1 MPYGNNFEL
10 KYRPAEDLLAFVEW
24 VREREWKKVREENGG
39 KKLYM
44 CFTKKMPLKMA
55 QWCSA
60 GWLLFPGASS
70 RWGKAYPSTR
80 VSGIKRPRSICFLS
94 HHGQCLLHLLIYASQ
109 DERET
114 QLIKHEHKALGK
126 KDTRRCGEARGS
138 ALYMGA
144 LCMEWQGDSNVKT
157 LFFFFLAFTN
167 WKLFCQLACWSEF
180 FLTQSQATWFKAF
193 LLILRSGHSSG
204 SHARTT

>member
-1 MPYGNNFEL
+1 
-10 KYRPAEDLLAFVEW
+10 
-24 VREREWKKVREENGG
+24 
-39 KKLYM
+39 
-44 CFTKKMPLKMA
+44 MA

-157 LFFFFLAFTN
+157 LFFFFGFH
-167 WKLFCQLACWSEF
+167 KLEVVLPAGLLEWVFPNSITGHLIQSLPSNSEVRPLLRKSCKDYLRVHTCLFKGEEQRACVKHQRQKEM
-180 FLTQSQATWFKAF
+180 
-193 LLILRSGHSSG
+193 GHVGIDGLPSSWT
-204 SHARTT
+204 RNN